1 MTGSAILILT
11 MNNTSKKN
19 DLIDFANLMDNI
31 QNSLQDAKSIEKR
44 INRSEAHLRKIES
57 GIGERVSALTEPLA
71 QHVAQQEDLLRQLN
85 QTLLNEKIQLNE
97 QIDQL
102 NTIIDKQLAQCIQFY
117 QSLQVNYAST
127 TNADEQKSYAAISQL
142 FLKSVRFEEIDPDV
156 GSVFDP
162 DKHQFVLDPEDSNS
176 NETPENQII
185 KVVQKGLEQ
194 NGTVLIKAE
203 VCIGTGKVHP

>member
-1 MTGSAILILT
+1 

-31 QNSLQDAKSIEKR
+31 QNSLQDAKAIEKR
-44 INRSEAHLRKIES
+44 INRSEAHLRKIEN
-57 GIGERVSALTEPLA
+57 GIGERVSTLTEPFA

-85 QTLLNEKIQLNE
+85 QTLLTEKILLNE

-102 NTIIDKQLAQCIQFY
+102 RTVVEKQVTQCIHFY

-127 TNADEQKSYAAISQL
+127 TNADEQRSYADISKI
-142 FLKSVRFEEIDPDV
+142 FLKSVRFEEIDPDI

-162 DKHQFVLDPEDSNS
+162 DKHQLVLDPEESNS

-185 KVVQKGLEQ
+185 KVVRKGLEQ